1 MTERTNERTERQPR
15 REAPPKP
22 QQEQVARDVGV
33 DTGRRATSNPDQA
46 PRH

>member
-1 MTERTNERTERQPR
+1 MTERRNERTDRRPR
-15 REAPPKP
+15 REAPVKP

-33 DTGRRATSNPDQA
+33 DTGRRSTSNPDEG